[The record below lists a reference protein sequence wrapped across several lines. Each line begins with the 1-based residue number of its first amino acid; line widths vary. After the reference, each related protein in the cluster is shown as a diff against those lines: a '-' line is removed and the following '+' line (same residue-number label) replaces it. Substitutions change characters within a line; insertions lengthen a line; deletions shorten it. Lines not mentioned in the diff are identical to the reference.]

1 MNADDTAYE
10 TQTFQR
16 SVSLFK
22 PSFSPSDCKCVYIR
36 MHALW
41 DLGKRENGF
50 HSVVW
55 CPLYWKNSPQRKI
68 LSSSLFAQFR
78 MELFILEK

>member
-1 MNADDTAYE
+1 MNVDDTAYE

-16 SVSLFK
+16 SVPLFK
-22 PSFSPSDCKCVYIR
+22 PSFSSLDCKCVYIR

-55 CPLYWKNSPQRKI
+55 CPLYWKNSP
-68 LSSSLFAQFR
+68 
-78 MELFILEK
+78 